1 MMKKSKFC
9 FNIIFIKSIVSG
21 LNIAIGQTVPKR
33 VEVAQS
39 QPRDLFSGMRQT
51 VERNVREI
59 KQGLKIVTN
68 NHVPVILSTH
78 NHL

>member
-51 VERNVREI
+51 VERNVQEI
-59 KQGLKIVTN
+59 KHGLKSVTN
-68 NHVPVILSTH
+68 NHVPVISLTH
-78 NHL
+78 NHV